1 MRFTRDFEE
10 RERPSHISVYRDAT
24 FLSQCSEQEAR
35 DWLKNR
41 PVGYGTVYGTPETP
55 RESHVFEYILYRRN
69 LPLVDLALA
78 EYGRSRSVLERVFKR
93 ASLSTRVVACANASL
108 FSGDTLREGIF
119 QNTRPLLWHIV
130 EHGSLAE
137 LRAVCENPDLG
148 SGWYGSIVG
157 RWEGNNTDVRAGQ
170 LSDGPDTE
178 ELQHVLGARA
188 NPGHVLSSDRFKWIL
203 FFLSKN
209 PRISTPREESRQR
222 YYYDPV
228 SDYEY
233 NELFTKG
240 WKLAEIVPVER
251 EWAFVLSEFYRGL
264 HRPRDLFF
272 DDVETVLARWRPADE
287 GDASLRDEEAS
298 HFLSVRE
305 EIAAKFIEPSVEMLE
320 NNDPAIRQAFYRTFD
335 PDSHEFRELDWTEW
349 LSRDEYCHI
358 WLELNNKI
366 WRSSVGRQNLR
377 DLLWHKP
384 NDLTDVGFFDKREQV
399 LRKTNPEWF
408 ENEQEESGDKEP
420 EPDRI
425 GDLERA
431 VWDLTATFSKRR
443 STSAVWFLLAALIG
457 FFIGVA
463 ICHETGFQLP
473 LTRRGMESSGIEYPL
488 HDTVFTLF
496 LWY

>member
-24 FLSQCSEQEAR
+24 FLSQCSEWEAR

-41 PVGYGTVYGTPETP
+41 PVGYISGTPETP
-55 RESHVFEYILYRRN
+55 RESHVLEYILYRRN
-69 LPLVDLALA
+69 LPLIDLALA
-78 EYGRSRSVLERVFKR
+78 EHGRSRSVLERVFKR
-93 ASLSTRVVACANASL
+93 ASSSTRVVACANASL
-108 FSGDTLREGIF
+108 FYGDTLRESIF
-119 QNTRPLLWHIV
+119 RNTEEGTLLRHIV
-130 EHGSLAE
+130 ARGSLAE
-137 LRAVCENPDLG
+137 LRAVCENPDLEG
-148 SGWYGSIVG
+148 GWYGGIIG
-157 RWEGNNTDVRAGQ
+157 CWEGW
-170 LSDGPDTE
+170 E
-178 ELQHVLGARA
+178 
-188 NPGHVLSSDRFKWIL
+188 GHKIDISSDRFKWIL

-209 PRISTPREESRQR
+209 PRISTPREESRQQ
-222 YYYDPV
+222 YDYDPFA
-228 SDYEY
+228 EIRY

-287 GDASLRDEEAS
+287 GDSSLHDEDLS
-298 HFLSVRE
+298 HFPSVRE

-335 PDSHEFRELDWTEW
+335 PDGHEFRELDWTEW
-349 LSRDEYCHI
+349 LSRDKHCHI
-358 WLELNNKI
+358 WLESNNKI

-377 DLLWHKP
+377 DLLWHEP
-384 NDLTDVGFFDKREQV
+384 NDLIYVGFFDKREQV

-408 ENEQEESGDKEP
+408 ENEQEESWDKEP
-420 EPDRI
+420 EPDRV

-457 FFIGVA
+457 FFIGAA
-463 ICHETGFQLP
+463 ICYETGFQLP

-496 LWY
+496 LWDRFVHLPLRRRVTDARRKRIQAGTR